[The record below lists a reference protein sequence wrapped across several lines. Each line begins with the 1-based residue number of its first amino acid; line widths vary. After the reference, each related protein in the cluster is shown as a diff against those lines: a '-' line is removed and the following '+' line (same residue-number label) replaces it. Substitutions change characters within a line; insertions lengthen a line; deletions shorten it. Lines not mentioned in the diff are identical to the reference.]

1 MKVGNTDF
9 SKKYFTV
16 DFLQFCSTTVKICLF
31 ELPAEYF
38 PINLKHF
45 KNFLEISQIPKILN
59 LKLFGNSYIYLL
71 VKILYFPFIFS
82 EQKLCQTMKKFTNIF
97 CMIDFLKNFNLSFNK
112 SSKFLVEQSKNC
124 T

>member
-16 DFLQFCSTTVKICLF
+16 DFLQFF
-31 ELPAEYF
+31 FFFNELPAEYF

-45 KNFLEISQIPKILN
+45 KNFLEISKIPKILN

-97 CMIDFLKNFNLSFNK
+97 SMIDFLKNFNLSFNK
-112 SSKFLVEQSKNC
+112 SSKFLVDQSKNC